1 MRPKEIIKVGDKH
14 IGGDKTFII
23 AEIGSNHN
31 QDKQLAFE
39 SIEAA
44 KESGADAVKFQSLNV
59 EKMYF
64 NPSDDIKKLHKKIDL
79 EESWHSTL
87 KEFSE
92 KKGLIFFSSPTYL
105 SSVDLLESLDVVL
118 YKLASAQIGTFPQL
132 VRKVARLGKPVIFST
147 GIVSYS
153 ELEKVVNIFNEEGN
167 PNFMILHCNS
177 LYPTPYDQV
186 NLQLMGTYKQM
197 FGCIVGFSDHTDNV
211 YAPIGA
217 VAMGAKIIEKHFALS
232 RSLPVPDAAYSLEP
246 KEFKIMSEGIRA
258 IEQTGGISYRTEILP
273 DEMLFK
279 KKILYRL
286 VLNKAK
292 RKGELISPGDY
303 DYLRSPEGIDCRDQ
317 RAFLQQIAT
326 RDIAKGELLS
336 ISDLVEFSE

>member
-1 MRPKEIIKVGDKH
+1 MIPKEIIKVGDKH

-79 EESWHSTL
+79 EESWHREL

-92 KKGLIFFSSPTYL
+92 KKELIFFSSPTYL

-132 VRKVARLGKPVIFST
+132 VRKVAGLGKPTIFST
-147 GIVSYS
+147 GI
-153 ELEKVVNIFNEEGN
+153 
-167 PNFMILHCNS
+167 
-177 LYPTPYDQV
+177 
-186 NLQLMGTYKQM
+186 
-197 FGCIVGFSDHTDNV
+197 
-211 YAPIGA
+211 
-217 VAMGAKIIEKHFALS
+217 
-232 RSLPVPDAAYSLEP
+232 
-246 KEFKIMSEGIRA
+246 
-258 IEQTGGISYRTEILP
+258 
-273 DEMLFK
+273 
-279 KKILYRL
+279 
-286 VLNKAK
+286 
-292 RKGELISPGDY
+292 
-303 DYLRSPEGIDCRDQ
+303 
-317 RAFLQQIAT
+317 
-326 RDIAKGELLS
+326 
-336 ISDLVEFSE
+336 